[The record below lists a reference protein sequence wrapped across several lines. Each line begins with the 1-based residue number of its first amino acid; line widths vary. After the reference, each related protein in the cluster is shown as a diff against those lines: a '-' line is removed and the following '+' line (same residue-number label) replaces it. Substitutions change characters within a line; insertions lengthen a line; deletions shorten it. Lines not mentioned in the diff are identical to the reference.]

1 MNSASY
7 IIWHEALQCSLA
19 PLTWG
24 IDFFDLRTLY
34 NNKGVESG
42 IAFHVIGNW
51 IRIEYNE
58 AGNNFNIT
66 FIPDGQGYEIVRE
79 SVLLQ
84 GIVPVIDGYV
94 RETVLYKNRH
104 FAEIELTAQS
114 RAS

>member
-24 IDFFDLRTLY
+24 INFFDLRTLY
-34 NNKGVESG
+34 NKGVESG
-42 IAFHVIGNW
+42 IAFHVIGSW
-51 IRIEYNE
+51 IQIEYNE
-58 AGNNFNIT
+58 VENNFAIT
-66 FIPDGQGYEIVRE
+66 FIPDGQETEIVRK

-94 RETVLYKNRH
+94 RGTVLYKNRH
-104 FAEIELTAQS
+104 SAEIGLTAQS

>member
-7 IIWHEALQCSLA
+7 IIWHEALQCSLS

-34 NNKGVESG
+34 DNGVELG
-42 IAFHVIGNW
+42 IAFHAIGNW
-51 IRIEYNE
+51 IQIEYNE
-58 AGNNFNIT
+58 VENNFTIT
-66 FIPDGQGYEIVRE
+66 FIPDGQETEIVRK

-94 RETVLYKNRH
+94 RETVLYKNRLS
-104 FAEIELTAQS
+104 AEYGLTAQS

>member
-7 IIWHEALQCSLA
+7 IIWHEALQCSLS

-34 NNKGVESG
+34 DNGRESG

-51 IRIEYNE
+51 IQIEYNE
-58 AGNNFNIT
+58 AGNNFTIT
-66 FIPDGQGYEIVRE
+66 FIPDGQGKEIVRE

-94 RETVLYKNRH
+94 RETVLYKNRLS
-104 FAEIELTAQS
+104 AEIGLTAQS
-114 RAS
+114 KAS

>member
-42 IAFHVIGNW
+42 IAFHIIGSW
-51 IRIEYNE
+51 IHIEYNE
-58 AGNNFNIT
+58 AENNFAIT
-66 FIPDGQGYEIVRE
+66 FIPTSLIIVTNSVQECSKSARTSREIV
-79 SVLLQ
+79 
-84 GIVPVIDGYV
+84 
-94 RETVLYKNRH
+94 
-104 FAEIELTAQS
+104 
-114 RAS
+114 

>member
-34 NNKGVESG
+34 NNKGVELG

-51 IRIEYNE
+51 IQIEYNNAE
-58 AGNNFNIT
+58 DNFAIT
-66 FIPDGQGYEIVRE
+66 FIPDGQETEIVRK

-94 RETVLYKNRH
+94 RETVLYKDRLS
-104 FAEIELTAQS
+104 AEIGLTAQS